1 MMLHMDLEVG
11 NDSKNLPS
19 WYPVGKERGKRV
31 SKGGKMPNFL
41 EISLDILSPR
51 GETIFDPNFLE

>member
-1 MMLHMDLEVG
+1 MRRSLKSADTSQVHLKLSLRNLKDDVSYDLEVG

-31 SKGGKMPNFL
+31 SKGGNA
-41 EISLDILSPR
+41 
-51 GETIFDPNFLE
+51 